1 MKTRFSLALLI
12 LSLSLFAKEVPVD
25 KAKVVAK
32 NFLILNATT
41 QLKSTS
47 DIELT
52 LVEAYA
58 PGPLVSSIQ
67 KSSTAGES
75 LLYIFSINKNEGFII
90 VSADDLAIPILAY
103 SLENNFD
110 PAHLP
115 INYQKWIEGYK
126 NQIRHIKTNPINVSK
141 ETENKWAQLMTGRS
155 SGTAK
160 STSAVAPL
168 LTTKWNQSPYVNDRC
183 PYDAKANELTVS
195 GCVATAMAQIMKFWS
210 YPTKGSG
217 YHTYSHQLY
226 GSLSANFATT
236 TYDWASMTDLVDA
249 PNNAVATLM
258 YHCGV
263 SIDMNYGIA
272 DNGGSTAYVIT
283 DRSPVQ
289 HCAEYAL
296 RTYFSY
302 DNSLKGIQRVNYA
315 TSTWIDLLKTE
326 LNEGRPI
333 EYAGFGSG
341 GGHAFVCDGYDNN
354 DYFHFN
360 WGWGGY
366 YDGYFSIDALDP
378 GGTGIGGGSGG
389 YNSGH
394 QALVGIKPP
403 GTITNFDLAMYADLS
418 ISENPLFYGDPYT
431 IHTDV
436 GNFGTN
442 TFSGDF
448 SVAVFDNDY
457 NFVEFTEV
465 LESFTLGAG
474 NHYTDGLEFSNPGS
488 FNLLPGDYYAG
499 LYFRPTDENWLAV
512 SDGSFSN
519 LMEFNVYYA
528 NDIELYSEFLLS
540 EGSTIEQ
547 NQPFTVTVDIL
558 NNGSSTFVGEFALD
572 LYNLSGDFEE
582 EVQTIPGAEL
592 EPGFYYDDVEFT
604 STGLKVNPGTYLMA
618 LTHKADGDDWI
629 LTGSSNATN
638 PIKVIVKALPLSP
651 DIYED
656 NDDENNAHILMPN
669 FSGNIASISTE
680 GSNMHVGTDLDFYK
694 FELESGYDYSISAR
708 VHDSYSSETEQIY
721 TNDVVWTY
729 LNNGEWS
736 DLYDDVMP
744 SAFVVPNGG
753 EILFGVGPYY
763 EGETGTYLLDIQI
776 TRTGAT
782 SSPSQEENMLKIYP
796 NPARD
801 LVHIESPGLVRRIQ
815 IYDAT
820 GKLVL
825 NMETSSENVST
836 NISDLNQGVYF
847 LHVSQE
853 EFTTVHKIVKQ

>member
-1 MKTRFSLALLI
+1 MKTRFTIALLV
-12 LSLSLFAKEVPVD
+12 LSLSLFAKEIPVD
-25 KAKVVAK
+25 MAKVVAK
-32 NFLILNATT
+32 NFLILNTST

-47 DIELT
+47 NIELT
-52 LVEAYA
+52 LMEAYT
-58 PGPLVSSIQ
+58 PGPLVRSIQ
-67 KSSTAGES
+67 KSSAARES
-75 LLYIFSINKNEGFII
+75 LLYIFSINKDEGFII

-103 SLENNFD
+103 SFESNLD

-126 NQIRHIKTNPINVSK
+126 NQIRHIKAKALNAPK
-141 ETENKWAQLMTGRS
+141 ETEDKWEILMAGRSTGRS
-155 SGTAK
+155 K
-160 STSAVAPL
+160 STSAVEPL
-168 LTTKWNQSPYVNDRC
+168 VRTQWNQSPHINALC

-195 GCVATAMAQIMKFWS
+195 GCAATAMAQIMKFWS
-210 YPTKGSG
+210 YPETGSG
-217 YHTYSHQLY
+217 YHTYSHDLY
-226 GSLSANFATT
+226 GSISANFATS
-236 TYDWASMTDLVDA
+236 TYDWSAMPDLVDA
-249 PNNAVATLM
+249 PNNAAATLM

-272 DNGGSTAYVIT
+272 DNGGSGAYVIT

-289 HCAEYAL
+289 HCVEYAL
-296 RTYFSY
+296 RTYFKY
-302 DNSLKGIQRVNYA
+302 DESLKGVQRANYA

-354 DYFHFN
+354 DFFHFN

-394 QALVGIKPP
+394 QALIGIKPP
-403 GTITNFDLAMYADLS
+403 GDITNYDLALYADLS
-418 ISENPLFYGDPYT
+418 ISENPLFYGNAYT

-448 SVAVFDNDY
+448 SVAIFDNDY

-474 NHYTDGLEFSNPGS
+474 NHYADGLDFTNEGS
-488 FNLLPGDYYAG
+488 FNMLPGDYYAG
-499 LYFRPTDENWLAV
+499 LFYRPTNENWLAV
-512 SDGSFSN
+512 GEGSFSN
-519 LMEFNVYYA
+519 LKDFSVYYTS
-528 NDIELYSEFLLS
+528 DIELYSDFLLS
-540 EGSTIEQ
+540 EGTTIEQ
-547 NQPFTVTVDIL
+547 NQPFTVTVDIS
-558 NNGSSTFVGEFALD
+558 NDGASTFFGEFAVD

-582 EVQTIPGAEL
+582 ELETVTGAEL
-592 EPGFYYDDVEFT
+592 EAGFYYDDVEFS
-604 STGLKVNPGTYLMA
+604 STGLTVDPGTYLMA
-618 LTHKADGDDWI
+618 LTHKADGGDWI
-629 LTGSSNATN
+629 LSGSSNATN
-638 PIKVIVKALPLSP
+638 PIKVIVKALSLSP

-656 NDDENNAHILMPN
+656 NDDGNNPHILMPN
-669 FSGNIASISTE
+669 FSDNLASITTE

-694 FELESGYDYSISAR
+694 LDLESGYNYSIRAR
-708 VHDSYSSETEQIY
+708 VHDSYSSETQETY
-721 TNDVVWTY
+721 SNDVIWTY
-729 LNNGEWS
+729 LNDGEWS

-744 SAFVVPNGG
+744 SDLTLSNGG

-776 TRTGAT
+776 SRTGVNSA
-782 SSPSQEENMLKIYP
+782 PSLEENKLKVYP
-796 NPARD
+796 NPAKD
-801 LVHIESPGLVRRIQ
+801 LVHIESPGLINQIQ
-815 IYDAT
+815 IYDAS
-820 GKLVL
+820 GKLL
-825 NMETSSENVST
+825 LHMNTSTENVSA
-836 NISDLNQGVYF
+836 NISDLNEGVYF
-847 LHVSQE
+847 LHISQE
-853 EFTTVHKIVKQ
+853 DFTTVHKIVKQ